1 LNLYQLDYFLT
12 LAETLNY
19 TKASQKL
26 HITQP
31 NLSKTIVNLERSVGS
46 QLLIRNKRD
55 VHLTPAGK
63 VFYEEIKKTME
74 AYENALTKTREME
87 SGTSGVIS
95 LGFLGT
101 AVIRLLPNIINTFYK
116 SYPKIQITLTDYT
129 YSPLIQALAD
139 NQLDVAIL
147 PDDELHTIPDL
158 GHKHL
163 FSDDMCVAVHHK
175 HKFAERTQINLVEL
189 KDEPFV
195 NMDPEISIRDFNL
208 VNKICM
214 EQDFLPN
221 TVYESNTLMNMLMMV
236 ECQIGVTILASHMQH
251 FATENVRF
259 IKLKGYERYFKVV
272 CAWRKD
278 NNPSILK
285 LLEVIDRSIGTNY

>member
-1 LNLYQLDYFLT
+1 MNLYQLEYFIT

-31 NLSKTIVNLERSVGS
+31 NLSKTIMNLERSIGS

-55 VHLTPAGK
+55 VRLTPAGK
-63 VFYEEIKKTME
+63 VFYKEIIKTMA
-74 AYENALTKTREME
+74 AYDNAITKTREME
-87 SGTSGVIS
+87 SGASGVIS

-101 AVIRLLPNIINTFYK
+101 AVIRLLPKIINAFYK
-116 SYPKIQITLTDYT
+116 SYPKIHITLTDYT

-147 PDDELHTIPDL
+147 PDDELHTIPYLDY
-158 GHKHL
+158 KPL

-175 HKFAERTQINLVEL
+175 HKFAQRSQINLVEL

-195 NMDPEISIRDFNL
+195 NMDPGISIRDFNL

-221 TVYESNTLMNMLMMV
+221 TVYEANTLMNMLMMV
-236 ECQIGVTILASHMQH
+236 ECQIGITILASHMQH
-251 FATENVRF
+251 FATENVSF
-259 IKLKGYERYFKVV
+259 IKLKGYERFFKVV

-278 NNPSILK
+278 NNPSIPK
-285 LLEVIDRSIGTNY
+285 LLEVIDKSIG